1 MKITIK
7 QVMIDGEHLY
17 EAKCDEF
24 PYLVEYADTYEEAE
38 SLIWDAIDVT
48 MEYLDERW
56 VEENHHYL

>member
-1 MKITIK
+1 MKITIQ
-7 QVMIDGEHLY
+7 QVVIDGERLY

-24 PYLVEYADTYEEAE
+24 PYLAEYADTYEEAE

-56 VEENHHYL
+56 EEENHHYL

>member
-7 QVMIDGEHLY
+7 PVIVDGERLY

-24 PYLVEYADTYEEAE
+24 PHLAEYADTYEEAE

-56 VEENHHYL
+56 EDDSK